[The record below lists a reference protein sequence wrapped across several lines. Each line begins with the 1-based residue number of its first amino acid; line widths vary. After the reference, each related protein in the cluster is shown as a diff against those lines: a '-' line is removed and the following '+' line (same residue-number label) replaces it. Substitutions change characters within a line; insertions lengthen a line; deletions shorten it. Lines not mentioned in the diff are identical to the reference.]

1 MSTEERQE
9 MSVDRER
16 REVAM
21 ARRQEVVA
29 MHRER
34 LAASVTIRVVNLT
47 GEVGKFHSTP
57 QKPKAVNVNSH

>member
-9 MSVDRER
+9 MAMERER
-16 REVAM
+16 QEAEAM
-21 ARRQEVVA
+21 TRRQEVVA

-47 GEVGKFHSTP
+47 GEVLPTILQGYHRNLK
-57 QKPKAVNVNSH
+57 